1 MPVDP
6 RRWRIGTRIAVILVL
21 VAVGPVLLLTR
32 LGVTRIEDQAA
43 RDGQRELIGLAAA
56 IATGLDAE
64 LEANL
69 QLVTGISRD
78 RDVIAY
84 TEATDRAGAAVE
96 PAAEQM
102 NGDLDILQAAH
113 VSAGIFFILDDTGTA
128 IASSDRKIIGGNYAY
143 RPYWQ
148 KAMRGETNV
157 SDVYLPIGTT
167 SSTPGTAFAAPIR
180 RGGRPDGTIVGVAV
194 IKSDALTVS
203 GVITDAP
210 DRADRQA
217 YIVERNGI
225 VSASSDPDDPIRFG
239 GLRPLSATEQRAAAA
254 AKRFNGPV
262 PTVPASNG
270 VRSLVGAG
278 SPGFTT
284 GRLADEPV
292 AVAWQ
297 PLVAAPWT
305 AVVVEPLT
313 AYDAAADDA
322 RDTALRI
329 AGVVALVAVLIALIA
344 GRRLSRPLRAL
355 TDAAAHLEAG
365 TAVDEAAL
373 GAVARR
379 RDDLGLLATR
389 LADAARESRAREA
402 RLEAQV
408 ASLRVEI
415 DESRRAR
422 DVQEIVDSDFF
433 TDLQARAA
441 EMRRR
446 VRRNDPEGERP

>member
-1 MPVDP
+1 VHVDP

-32 LGVTRIEDQAA
+32 LGITRIEDQAA

-56 IATGLDAE
+56 IASGLDAE

-69 QLVTGISRD
+69 NLVTGISRD
-78 RDVIAY
+78 RDVVVY
-84 TEATDRAGAAVE
+84 TEAADRAGAAAD
-96 PAAEQM
+96 PAAEPI
-102 NGDLDILQAAH
+102 NADLDILQEAH
-113 VSAGIFFILDDTGTA
+113 VTAGIFFILDDTGTA

-148 KAMRGETNV
+148 RAMRGETNV

-180 RGGRPDGTIVGVAV
+180 RGGRADGAVIGVAV

-203 GVITDAP
+203 GVITEAP
-210 DRADRQA
+210 DREDRRA

-225 VSASSDPDDPIRFG
+225 VSASSDPDDPNRFDS
-239 GLRPLSATEQRAAAA
+239 LRPLTDAEQRATAE
-254 AKRFNGPV
+254 AKRFDGPV
-262 PTVPASNG
+262 PTASASRG
-270 VRSLVGAG
+270 VRSLVGTRR
-278 SPGFTT
+278 SGFTT
-284 GRLADEPV
+284 GTLADEPV

-297 PLVAAPWT
+297 PLAAAPWT
-305 AVVVEPLT
+305 AVVVEPLA
-313 AYDAAADDA
+313 AYKASAEDA
-322 RDTALRI
+322 RSAALRI
-329 AGVVALVAVLIALIA
+329 AGAVALVAVLIALLA
-344 GRRLSRPLRAL
+344 ARRMSRPLQAL
-355 TDAAAHLEAG
+355 TEASARLEAG
-365 TAVDEAAL
+365 TPVDEEAL
-373 GAVARR
+373 AVVARR

-389 LADAARESRAREA
+389 LADAARETRAREA

-415 DESRRAR
+415 DESRRAA
-422 DVQEIVDSDFF
+422 DVKEIVDSDFF
-433 TDLQARAA
+433 TDLQARAT

-446 VRRNDPEGERP
+446 VRGDEPEGERQ